1 MKLKKWWV
9 IALIMILPLLFIMGN
24 LKKKTIETAEN
35 NLKTINKYKNIKRV
49 ALTFDDG
56 PSSECTPR
64 LLDILKKENVKATFF
79 LVGKN
84 IKENEDIVI
93 RMKNEGHLIGNHTFN
108 HSQLTKLGFDEAVEE
123 INTTNAWI
131 TNISGYTPEYIRPP
145 FGSFTDEL
153 LSETSMSVVMWNVD
167 PLDWKYKNKDIVT
180 DKILKNVKNGD
191 IILMHDIFESR
202 LTVNLAPADT
212 KKAGTAYDLPIL
224 LSILAAAGEIDAP
237 PDNALFFGELSLT
250 GELRPVCGALSMALA
265 ARDAGFKTVFV
276 PAMNA
281 AEASY
286 ASGVTVFPIRT
297 LNELLGH
304 LNGRKPLTPCAPPP
318 RPEPQDDALDFA
330 HVLGQHAVK
339 RALEI
344 AAAGGHNVLLSG
356 PPGSGKSMAA
366 KRFST
371 ILPPL
376 SDSERLEVIRVWSAI
391 GRGQEAVERA
401 ERPFRAPHHNSSA
414 NAMAGGSGAAGRLP
428 VPGEITLAHRGVLF
442 LDEFPEF
449 RRDVLETL
457 RQPLEDGKVTISRVA
472 GQVTYPARFQLIA
485 AMNPCKC
492 GWYGTERCT
501 CTKAAVQQYLHR
513 LSGPLL
519 DRIDLQVAVQPV
531 EYAALAARGQA
542 SEEHSADIRARVLA
556 ARERQYA
563 RQGADVCNAAIPPPQ
578 LAEHC
583 PLSADASR
591 MFAAAFQR
599 LGLTARAHDRVLR
612 VARTIADLADSSV
625 IEAEHL
631 AEALQYRSLDRAAG
645 S

>member
-1 MKLKKWWV
+1 
-9 IALIMILPLLFIMGN
+9 
-24 LKKKTIETAEN
+24 
-35 NLKTINKYKNIKRV
+35 
-49 ALTFDDG
+49 
-56 PSSECTPR
+56 
-64 LLDILKKENVKATFF
+64 
-79 LVGKN
+79 
-84 IKENEDIVI
+84 
-93 RMKNEGHLIGNHTFN
+93 
-108 HSQLTKLGFDEAVEE
+108 
-123 INTTNAWI
+123 
-131 TNISGYTPEYIRPP
+131 
-145 FGSFTDEL
+145 
-153 LSETSMSVVMWNVD
+153 
-167 PLDWKYKNKDIVT
+167 
-180 DKILKNVKNGD
+180 
-191 IILMHDIFESR
+191 
-202 LTVNLAPADT
+202 
-212 KKAGTAYDLPIL
+212 
-224 LSILAAAGEIDAP
+224 
-237 PDNALFFGELSLT
+237 
-250 GELRPVCGALSMALA
+250 MALA

-457 RQPLEDGKVTISRVA
+457 RQPLEDGRVTISRVA

-556 ARERQYA
+556 ARERQYT

>member
-1 MKLKKWWV
+1 MV
-9 IALIMILPLLFIMGN
+9 S
-24 LKKKTIETAEN
+24 
-35 NLKTINKYKNIKRV
+35 RV
-49 ALTFDDG
+49 FSAGLSGIDG
-56 PSSECTPR
+56 YIVTVECFLSGGLPR
-64 LLDILKKENVKATFF
+64 LDVVGLPTGAVSEAGERVRAAAKACA
-79 LVGKN
+79 
-84 IKENEDIVI
+84 
-93 RMKNEGHLIGNHTFN
+93 
-108 HSQLTKLGFDEAVEE
+108 FDWPV
-123 INTTNAWI
+123 
-131 TNISGYTPEYIRPP
+131 
-145 FGSFTDEL
+145 
-153 LSETSMSVVMWNVD
+153 
-167 PLDWKYKNKDIVT
+167 
-180 DKILKNVKNGD
+180 
-191 IILMHDIFESR
+191 SR

-224 LSILAAAGEIDAP
+224 LSLLAAAGEIDAP

-286 ASGVTVFPIRT
+286 ASGVTVFPIHT

-457 RQPLEDGKVTISRVA
+457 RQPLEDGRVTISRVA

-492 GWYGTERCT
+492 G
-501 CTKAAVQQYLHR
+501 
-513 LSGPLL
+513 
-519 DRIDLQVAVQPV
+519 
-531 EYAALAARGQA
+531 
-542 SEEHSADIRARVLA
+542 
-556 ARERQYA
+556 
-563 RQGADVCNAAIPPPQ
+563 
-578 LAEHC
+578 
-583 PLSADASR
+583 
-591 MFAAAFQR
+591 
-599 LGLTARAHDRVLR
+599 
-612 VARTIADLADSSV
+612 
-625 IEAEHL
+625 
-631 AEALQYRSLDRAAG
+631 
-645 S
+645 

>member
-1 MKLKKWWV
+1 MRW
-9 IALIMILPLLFIMGN
+9 ILRI
-24 LKKKTIETAEN
+24 
-35 NLKTINKYKNIKRV
+35 
-49 ALTFDDG
+49 
-56 PSSECTPR
+56 
-64 LLDILKKENVKATFF
+64 
-79 LVGKN
+79 
-84 IKENEDIVI
+84 
-93 RMKNEGHLIGNHTFN
+93 
-108 HSQLTKLGFDEAVEE
+108 
-123 INTTNAWI
+123 
-131 TNISGYTPEYIRPP
+131 
-145 FGSFTDEL
+145 
-153 LSETSMSVVMWNVD
+153 
-167 PLDWKYKNKDIVT
+167 
-180 DKILKNVKNGD
+180 
-191 IILMHDIFESR
+191 
-202 LTVNLAPADT
+202 
-212 KKAGTAYDLPIL
+212 
-224 LSILAAAGEIDAP
+224 
-237 PDNALFFGELSLT
+237 
-250 GELRPVCGALSMALA
+250 
-265 ARDAGFKTVFV
+265 
-276 PAMNA
+276 
-281 AEASY
+281 
-286 ASGVTVFPIRT
+286 
-297 LNELLGH
+297 
-304 LNGRKPLTPCAPPP
+304 
-318 RPEPQDDALDFA
+318 
-330 HVLGQHAVK
+330 VLGQHAVK

-457 RQPLEDGKVTISRVA
+457 RQPLENGRVTISRVA

-501 CTKAAVQQYLHR
+501 CTKSAVQQYLHR

-531 EYAALAARGQA
+531 EYAALAARGQV
-542 SEEHSADIRARVLA
+542 SEEHSADIRTRVLA

-612 VARTIADLADSSV
+612 VARTIADLADSNV

>member
-1 MKLKKWWV
+1 MV
-9 IALIMILPLLFIMGN
+9 S
-24 LKKKTIETAEN
+24 
-35 NLKTINKYKNIKRV
+35 RV
-49 ALTFDDG
+49 FSAGLSGIDG
-56 PSSECTPR
+56 YIVTVECFLSGGLPR
-64 LLDILKKENVKATFF
+64 LDVVGLPTGAVSEAGERVRAAAKACA
-79 LVGKN
+79 
-84 IKENEDIVI
+84 
-93 RMKNEGHLIGNHTFN
+93 
-108 HSQLTKLGFDEAVEE
+108 FDWPV
-123 INTTNAWI
+123 
-131 TNISGYTPEYIRPP
+131 
-145 FGSFTDEL
+145 
-153 LSETSMSVVMWNVD
+153 
-167 PLDWKYKNKDIVT
+167 
-180 DKILKNVKNGD
+180 
-191 IILMHDIFESR
+191 SR

-428 VPGEITLAHRGVLF
+428 SPARSRSRTAVCCF
-442 LDEFPEF
+442 WMNF
-449 RRDVLETL
+449 RNSAAMCSKPCASRL
-457 RQPLEDGKVTISRVA
+457 RTAELPSRV
-472 GQVTYPARFQLIA
+472 
-485 AMNPCKC
+485 
-492 GWYGTERCT
+492 
-501 CTKAAVQQYLHR
+501 
-513 LSGPLL
+513 S
-519 DRIDLQVAVQPV
+519 PV
-531 EYAALAARGQA
+531 R
-542 SEEHSADIRARVLA
+542 
-556 ARERQYA
+556 
-563 RQGADVCNAAIPPPQ
+563 
-578 LAEHC
+578 
-583 PLSADASR
+583 
-591 MFAAAFQR
+591 
-599 LGLTARAHDRVLR
+599 
-612 VARTIADLADSSV
+612 
-625 IEAEHL
+625 
-631 AEALQYRSLDRAAG
+631 
-645 S
+645 

>member
-1 MKLKKWWV
+1 
-9 IALIMILPLLFIMGN
+9 
-24 LKKKTIETAEN
+24 
-35 NLKTINKYKNIKRV
+35 
-49 ALTFDDG
+49 
-56 PSSECTPR
+56 
-64 LLDILKKENVKATFF
+64 
-79 LVGKN
+79 
-84 IKENEDIVI
+84 
-93 RMKNEGHLIGNHTFN
+93 
-108 HSQLTKLGFDEAVEE
+108 
-123 INTTNAWI
+123 
-131 TNISGYTPEYIRPP
+131 
-145 FGSFTDEL
+145 
-153 LSETSMSVVMWNVD
+153 
-167 PLDWKYKNKDIVT
+167 
-180 DKILKNVKNGD
+180 
-191 IILMHDIFESR
+191 
-202 LTVNLAPADT
+202 
-212 KKAGTAYDLPIL
+212 
-224 LSILAAAGEIDAP
+224 
-237 PDNALFFGELSLT
+237 
-250 GELRPVCGALSMALA
+250 MALA

-304 LNGRKPLTPCAPPP
+304 LNGRKPLAPCAPPP

-457 RQPLEDGKVTISRVA
+457 RQPLEDGRVTISRVA

-631 AEALQYRSLDRAAG
+631 AEALQYRSLDRAAD

>member
-1 MKLKKWWV
+1 
-9 IALIMILPLLFIMGN
+9 
-24 LKKKTIETAEN
+24 
-35 NLKTINKYKNIKRV
+35 
-49 ALTFDDG
+49 
-56 PSSECTPR
+56 
-64 LLDILKKENVKATFF
+64 
-79 LVGKN
+79 
-84 IKENEDIVI
+84 
-93 RMKNEGHLIGNHTFN
+93 
-108 HSQLTKLGFDEAVEE
+108 
-123 INTTNAWI
+123 
-131 TNISGYTPEYIRPP
+131 
-145 FGSFTDEL
+145 
-153 LSETSMSVVMWNVD
+153 
-167 PLDWKYKNKDIVT
+167 
-180 DKILKNVKNGD
+180 
-191 IILMHDIFESR
+191 
-202 LTVNLAPADT
+202 
-212 KKAGTAYDLPIL
+212 
-224 LSILAAAGEIDAP
+224 
-237 PDNALFFGELSLT
+237 
-250 GELRPVCGALSMALA
+250 
-265 ARDAGFKTVFV
+265 
-276 PAMNA
+276 MNA

-286 ASGVTVFPIRT
+286 ASGMTVFPIRT

-414 NAMAGGSGAAGRLP
+414 NAMAGGSGSAGRLP

-457 RQPLEDGKVTISRVA
+457 RQPLENGRVTISRVA

>member
-1 MKLKKWWV
+1 MSHGLKKGFIGMTWMACAAV
-9 IALIMILPLLFIMGN
+9 ISACSPSPAAEPAVLPPEEQVRTVSVERDGVAADCGN
-24 LKKKTIETAEN
+24 LEQ
-35 NLKTINKYKNIKRV
+35 
-49 ALTFDDG
+49 
-56 PSSECTPR
+56 
-64 LLDILKKENVKATFF
+64 
-79 LVGKN
+79 
-84 IKENEDIVI
+84 
-93 RMKNEGHLIGNHTFN
+93 IG
-108 HSQLTKLGFDEAVEE
+108 E
-123 INTTNAWI
+123 
-131 TNISGYTPEYIRPP
+131 
-145 FGSFTDEL
+145 
-153 LSETSMSVVMWNVD
+153 
-167 PLDWKYKNKDIVT
+167 
-180 DKILKNVKNGD
+180 
-191 IILMHDIFESR
+191 
-202 LTVNLAPADT
+202 
-212 KKAGTAYDLPIL
+212 L

-286 ASGVTVFPIRT
+286 ASGVTVFPIHT

-457 RQPLEDGKVTISRVA
+457 RQPLEGGRVTISRVA

-492 GWYGTERCT
+492 GWYSTERCT

>member
-1 MKLKKWWV
+1 M
-9 IALIMILPLLFIMGN
+9 
-24 LKKKTIETAEN
+24 TAT
-35 NLKTINKYKNIKRV
+35 LS
-49 ALTFDDG
+49 
-56 PSSECTPR
+56 PSSASSPADFPGWMSSVCRPARYPNAGER
-64 LLDILKKENVKATFF
+64 VRAAAKACA
-79 LVGKN
+79 
-84 IKENEDIVI
+84 
-93 RMKNEGHLIGNHTFN
+93 
-108 HSQLTKLGFDEAVEE
+108 FDWPV
-123 INTTNAWI
+123 
-131 TNISGYTPEYIRPP
+131 
-145 FGSFTDEL
+145 
-153 LSETSMSVVMWNVD
+153 
-167 PLDWKYKNKDIVT
+167 
-180 DKILKNVKNGD
+180 
-191 IILMHDIFESR
+191 SR

-224 LSILAAAGEIDAP
+224 LSILASAGEIDAP

-304 LNGRKPLTPCAPPP
+304 LNGRKSLTPCAPPP

-457 RQPLEDGKVTISRVA
+457 RQPLEDGRVTISRVA